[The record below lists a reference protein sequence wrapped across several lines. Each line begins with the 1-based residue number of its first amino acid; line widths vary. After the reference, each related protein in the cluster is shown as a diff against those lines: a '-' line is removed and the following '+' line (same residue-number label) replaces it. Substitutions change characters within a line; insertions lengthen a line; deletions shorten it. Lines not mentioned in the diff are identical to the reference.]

1 MPSGQEHVPRLAPD
15 AHGPGGGPGFLGA
28 RAVHG
33 PDGAVGVFPPREPG
47 RLDLPLPV
55 AEHDGPVAVPFH
67 GDDRPVRKHC
77 LLTAAAQT
85 SHGPV
90 RMHDLRRAIG
100 VVFFGTAEVCVKGQ
114 TPSAT
119 PAVRV
124 RLPSSSRR
132 SRTLNTRTL
141 KRSRTRADRVSERGA
156 RSCHR
161 QAEVKQQT

>member
-100 VVFFGTAEVCVKGQ
+100 VVFFMPDAADLGGLV
-114 TPSAT
+114 P
-119 PAVRV
+119 
-124 RLPSSSRR
+124 LPSETKDEHRGGSRGD
-132 SRTLNTRTL
+132 SVRTDVICTL
-141 KRSRTRADRVSERGA
+141 AGEQDG
-156 RSCHR
+156 
-161 QAEVKQQT
+161 